1 MTHVLVTG
9 AAGGIGGAIAEE
21 FTAQGAFLTLVD
33 RDRDLA
39 ALRRTGA
46 RGGTRT
52 APRAAD
58 LTDPGAP
65 TAVVEAAWAEHG
77 PIDILVNAA
86 GVYPSLDMADVDAS
100 AWDRLFAVNLRAPV
114 LATAAFARLAIRHGR
129 PGAVVNI
136 SSGSALRARPGGG
149 PYASSKAALE
159 MATRAA
165 ALELGAHGIRVNA
178 VSPGFIPVDSD
189 CNPVSAQYAEAIGTN
204 PLGRPGT
211 PQDIA
216 RAVRWLTGPDAS
228 WITGEVLRVDGG
240 SSTGALHLPRIW
252 QPDDT
257 RATAPAPVPTTAT
270 AATTTTATMT
280 TTATTE
286 EGRTTR

>member
-21 FTAQGAFLTLVD
+21 FAAQGAFLTLVD
-33 RDRDLA
+33 HDLA
-39 ALRRTGA
+39 ALQRTGA
-46 RGGTRT
+46 RVGTRT

-58 LTDPGAP
+58 LTDPDVP

-86 GVYPSLDMADVDAS
+86 GVYPSLDMADVDAM

-165 ALELGAHGIRVNA
+165 ALELGTHGIRVNA

-189 CNPVSAQYAEAIGTN
+189 CNPVSAQYAEAIGAN

-216 RAVRWLTGPDAS
+216 RAVRWLTGPDAT

-270 AATTTTATMT
+270 AATTTT
-280 TTATTE
+280 TTATTATTTTE
-286 EGRTTR
+286 EGQTTR

>member
-21 FTAQGAFLTLVD
+21 FAAQGAFLTLVD
-33 RDRDLA
+33 RDPA
-39 ALRRTGA
+39 ALQRTGA
-46 RGGTRT
+46 RLGTPAAT
-52 APRAAD
+52 RAAD
-58 LTDPGAP
+58 LTDPDAP

-77 PIDILVNAA
+77 PVDTLVNAA
-86 GVYPSLDMADVDAS
+86 GVYPSLDMTDVDAP

-114 LATAAFARLAIRHGR
+114 LATAAFARLATGQGR
-129 PGAVVNI
+129 PGSVINI
-136 SSGSALRARPGGG
+136 SSGSAQRARPGGG

-178 VSPGFIPVDSD
+178 VSPGFVLVASD
-189 CNPVSAQYAEAIGTN
+189 CNPVSAEYAAAIGTN

-216 RAVRWLTGPDAS
+216 RAVRWLAGPDAS

-257 RATAPAPVPTTAT
+257 RATLSGPVPA
-270 AATTTTATMT
+270 AATT
-280 TTATTE
+280 
-286 EGRTTR
+286 EGHTR